1 MSGGQPDPVAARA
14 WLKRMLITNHK
25 ALENF
30 LNSPDDLREELLDAV
45 FPYRSGPLPA
55 QLDGIASIA
64 LLDWAQTTAS
74 GFNFLRKVIAGL
86 VRSSQPVPEIW
97 RNLHAGI
104 VDGTIKAPIGKK
116 GRPVANERRD
126 ELVLLLVTMLQLQ
139 FALPRLA
146 NPTNRSG
153 ESAIEIVKGELLA
166 SSLEL
171 RLAALG
177 SIERS
182 LQRRE
187 AVRSSDTIVGVIDRQ
202 T

>member
-30 LNSPDDLREELLDAV
+30 LNSPGDLREELLDAV

-64 LLDWAQTTAS
+64 LLHWAQTTAS
-74 GFNFLRKVIAGL
+74 GFNLVRKVIAGL

-116 GRPVANERRD
+116 GRPVTNERRD

-171 RLAALG
+171 RWTCHVFVPPQVLF
-177 SIERS
+177 
-182 LQRRE
+182 
-187 AVRSSDTIVGVIDRQ
+187 
-202 T
+202 

>member
-1 MSGGQPDPVAARA
+1 
-14 WLKRMLITNHK
+14 
-25 ALENF
+25 
-30 LNSPDDLREELLDAV
+30 
-45 FPYRSGPLPA
+45 LPA
-55 QLDGIASIA
+55 QLNGIASIA
-64 LLDWAQTTAS
+64 LLHWAQTTVS

-104 VDGTIKAPIGKK
+104 MDGTITEPIGKK

-126 ELVLLLVTMLQLQ
+126 ELVLLLVTMLQVQ

-146 NPTNRSG
+146 NPTNRRG
-153 ESAIEIVKGELLA
+153 DSAIEIVKCELLA
-166 SSLEL
+166 SSLDL
-171 RLAALG
+171 GLAALG

-187 AVRSSDTIVGVIDRQ
+187 SVRSSDTIVGVIDRQ